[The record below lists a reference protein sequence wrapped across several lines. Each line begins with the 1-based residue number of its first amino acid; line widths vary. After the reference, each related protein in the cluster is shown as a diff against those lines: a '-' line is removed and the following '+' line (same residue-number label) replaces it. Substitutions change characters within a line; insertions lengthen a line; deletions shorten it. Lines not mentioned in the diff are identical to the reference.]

1 MLSVMSASTFGG
13 IYPAL
18 LTPLDSTHQ
27 LRPEMARQLMLHLL
41 STGAHG
47 VYIAGSTGE
56 GMRLTL
62 ETRKALVEALAPAL
76 PEDRHLIVHVGA
88 PDVQDAI
95 RLANHAAE
103 HGAHAIS
110 SLPPVAD
117 ADGVRA
123 YYETLAKNSVLPL
136 ILYYFPKVSPDA
148 FADPQSL
155 IDICDLPN
163 VLGVKFTDFNLYLM
177 QRLVRRGKLVFNGY
191 DEVLAA
197 GLLMGAQGGIGS
209 TYNAMPEIYLKIYR
223 AAERG
228 DWEDARR
235 WQSRANEV
243 LAVLLRYP
251 FFPALRTMVER
262 RGFDC
267 GPMMSGEGFRSQAE
281 KQQLI
286 AELNK
291 TLTDEVA
298 ELIGWHSAPAVR

>member
-1 MLSVMSASTFGG
+1 MSASTFGG

-18 LTPLDSTHQ
+18 LTPLDSMHQ
-27 LRPEMARQLMLHLL
+27 LRPETARQLMLHLL

-62 ETRKALVEALAPAL
+62 ETRKALVEALAPVL
-76 PEDRHLIVHVGA
+76 PEDKHLIVHVGA
-88 PDVQDAI
+88 SDVQDAI

-117 ADGVRA
+117 AAGVRL
-123 YYETLAKNSVLPL
+123 YYETLAKHSVLPL
-136 ILYYFPKVSPDA
+136 ILYYFPKVSPTA
-148 FADPQSL
+148 FTDPQSL

-177 QRLVRRGKLVFNGY
+177 QQLVRRGKLVFNGY

-209 TYNAMPEIYLKIYR
+209 TYNAMPEIYLNIYR

-228 DWEDARR
+228 DWEEARR
-235 WQSRANEV
+235 WQSCANDV

-251 FFPALRTMVER
+251 FFPALRTMVAH

-267 GPMMSGEGFRSQAE
+267 GPMMSGEDFRSQAQR
-281 KQQLI
+281 QQLI
-286 AELNK
+286 SELNK
-291 TLTDEVA
+291 TLSEEVA
-298 ELIGWHSAPAVR
+298 ELIGWHDAPAVR